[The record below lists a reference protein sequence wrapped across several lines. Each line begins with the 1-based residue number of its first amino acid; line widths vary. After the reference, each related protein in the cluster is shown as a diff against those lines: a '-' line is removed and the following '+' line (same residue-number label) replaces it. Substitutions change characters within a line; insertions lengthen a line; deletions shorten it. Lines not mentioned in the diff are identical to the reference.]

1 MKDVKNAKLRKIL
14 DKKGIKDIVLNFDG
28 GTVAVWSEDDL
39 TDIILH
45 YADNIIPAVATF
57 AQMPIDFWVEE
68 ITRIFDEGLNRY
80 ERSKDVERNKDG
92 DIVIK
97 LG

>member
-14 DKKGIKDIVLNFDG
+14 DKKGIKDVVLNFDG
-28 GTVAVWSEDDL
+28 GTVLVWSEDDL
-39 TDIILH
+39 TDRILH

-57 AQMPIDFWVEE
+57 AQMSIDFWVEE
-68 ITRIFDEGLNRY
+68 ITRIFDEGLDRY
-80 ERSKDVERNKDG
+80 ERSKDIERDEDG
-92 DIVIK
+92 NVVIK